1 MSEQE
6 TLESQELKS
15 EKTKPYRKKVIAI
28 TAASVA
34 GVLVLAGTGL
44 GLYRHYQVQSL
55 ADDCKQAVSTVQ
67 SAQQKLDTLVV
78 SDDVVQALKISDKQ
92 VTDSKTIASLK
103 QAVEL
108 ASQKAVIPE
117 CVVDYFD
124 FSTNPQTA
132 VVALGKTIATH
143 STAVTD
149 AVAAVNK
156 SVAQKQLEDAQK
168 KLKTAVESAN
178 KVLADS
184 DGNVQDNATRE
195 ALKAAI
201 DAASKLLKDNKE
213 TDPAKYATK
222 AIDDAVNQVNASIEA
237 KRKADEEAAAQAA
250 AAAAAQ
256 AQRSYTPTYN
266 NYTGGGYSNGNN
278 GGSSSSQQGATSSG
292 GGFAG
297 FIGGGEGVGSA
308 DDCDAACQ
316 APIVH

>member
-1 MSEQE
+1 MNEQE
-6 TLESQELKS
+6 TGTQQKDAVKS
-15 EKTKPYRKKVIAI
+15 NRKKMLPI
-28 TAASVA
+28 TAASLA
-34 GVLVLAGTGL
+34 AVLALSCTGL

-103 QAVEL
+103 EAVEL

-156 SVAQKQLEDAQK
+156 SVAQKQLVDAQK
-168 KLKTAVESAN
+168 KLKTAVDSAN

-222 AIDDAVNQVNASIEA
+222 ALDDAVSKVNASMEA
-237 KRKADEEAAAQAA
+237 KRKADEEAAAQAAAA

-297 FIGGGEGVGSA
+297 FIGGGEGIKPGDGSEGLP
-308 DDCDAACQ
+308 DYGV
-316 APIVH
+316 IYH

>member
-1 MSEQE
+1 MSEQM
-6 TLESQELKS
+6 LESQELKP
-15 EKTKPYRKKVIAI
+15 EKARLGKKKIIAI
-28 TAASVA
+28 TAASVV
-34 GVLVLAGTGL
+34 GVLVLSAAGL
-44 GLYRHYQVQSL
+44 GLYRNSQVQAL
-55 ADDCKQAVSTVQ
+55 TAECKSAESAVKTS
-67 SAQQKLDTLVV
+67 QQKLADLVV

-124 FSTNPQTA
+124 FGAHPQTA
-132 VVALGKTIATH
+132 VESLGKIIATQ

-156 SVAQKQLEDAQK
+156 SVAQKQLDDAQK
-168 KLKTAVESAN
+168 KLKAAVDSAN

-184 DGNVQDNATRE
+184 DGKVSDNATRDN
-195 ALKAAI
+195 LKAAI
-201 DAASKLLKDNKE
+201 DAANKLLNDGKE
-213 TDPAKYATK
+213 TDPAKYATQ
-222 AIDDAVNQVNASIEA
+222 AIDNAVNTVNASIEA
-237 KRKADEEAAAQAA
+237 KRKADEAAAAQAA
-250 AAAAAQ
+250 SAVAQ
-256 AQRSYTPTYN
+256 AQQSYTPTYN
-266 NYTGGGYSNGNN
+266 NYTGGGYRAPQQSAPDP
-278 GGSSSSQQGATSSG
+278 SQSAG

-297 FIGGGEGVGSA
+297 FGGGGYGVGSA

>member
-1 MSEQE
+1 MNEQE
-6 TLESQELKS
+6 TGTQQKDAVKS
-15 EKTKPYRKKVIAI
+15 NRKKMLPI
-28 TAASVA
+28 TATSLAA
-34 GVLVLAGTGL
+34 VLALSCTGL
-44 GLYRHYQVQSL
+44 GLYRHHQVQSL
-55 ADDCKQAVSTVQ
+55 TADCESATATVT
-67 SAQQKLDTLVV
+67 ATRKKLDTLVA

-132 VVALGKTIATH
+132 VVALGKTIATQ

-184 DGNVQDNATRE
+184 DGKVSDNATRE

-266 NYTGGGYSNGNN
+266 NYTGGGYGAPQQSAPAP
-278 GGSSSSQQGATSSG
+278 SQSAG

-297 FIGGGEGVGSA
+297 FGGGGYGVGSA

>member
-1 MSEQE
+1 MSGQE

-15 EKTKPYRKKVIAI
+15 EKTKPYRKKIIAI
-28 TAASVA
+28 TAASVV

-55 ADDCKQAVSTVQ
+55 ADDCKQAVATVS
-67 SAQQKLDTLVV
+67 SAQKKLDTLVA

-92 VTDSKTIASLK
+92 VTDSTTIASLK
-103 QAVEL
+103 EAVEL

-124 FSTNPQTA
+124 FSAHPQTA
-132 VVALGKTIATH
+132 VVALGKTITAQSAT
-143 STAVTD
+143 VKD
-149 AVAAVNK
+149 AVDAVNK

-168 KLKTAVESAN
+168 KLKTAVDSAN

-184 DGNVQDNATRE
+184 DGKVSDNVTRD

-201 DAASKLLKDNKE
+201 DTANKLLKDGKE
-213 TDPAKYATK
+213 TDPAKYTTK
-222 AIDDAVNQVNASIEA
+222 VLDDAIGGVNASVEA
-237 KRKADEEAAAQAA
+237 KRKADEEAAQAA

-256 AQRSYTPTYN
+256 AQRSYVPTYN
-266 NYTGGGYSNGNN
+266 NYTGGGYSGGGYSGSNSGSGNN
-278 GGSSSSQQGATSSG
+278 VGGYVDLGL
-292 GGFAG
+292 
-297 FIGGGEGVGSA
+297 GGGEGVGSA
-308 DDCDAACQ
+308 DDCDAACR